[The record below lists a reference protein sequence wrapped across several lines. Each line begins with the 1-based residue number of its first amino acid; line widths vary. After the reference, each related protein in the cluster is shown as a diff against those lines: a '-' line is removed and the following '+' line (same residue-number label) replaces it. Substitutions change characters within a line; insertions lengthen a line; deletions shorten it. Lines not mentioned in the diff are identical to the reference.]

1 MTTPLYKLKAEFFKT
16 LGHPAR
22 IRILELLADGEH
34 SVGQLQALVGLEGSH
49 MSQQLAVL
57 RRAGVVVGRKQG
69 NSVIY
74 SMASPDMAELMAVAR
89 KVLTGLLSDQ
99 MDLLTDS
106 EGQHTRRLTRGALMG
121 GPGKIRRGGRG
132 ARAGD
137 NAVDDNAAGGCGA
150 APDGRR
156 RIGPGHAN
164 GCAVQPTA
172 PTGQNNALPHAGGSG
187 SAHDS
192 CACAIGRDAIR
203 RVLSAQACWSSCPS
217 AGWVSPP
224 PVCCCAQSM
233 PLSIWSS
240 WPNLAAAAWPTF
252 SRT

>member
-99 MDLLTDS
+99 MDLLTDLKAS
-106 EGQHTRRLTRGALMG
+106 TRAASRA
-121 GPGKIRRGGRG
+121 
-132 ARAGD
+132 AR
-137 NAVDDNAAGGCGA
+137 
-150 APDGRR
+150 
-156 RIGPGHAN
+156 
-164 GCAVQPTA
+164 
-172 PTGQNNALPHAGGSG
+172 
-187 SAHDS
+187 
-192 CACAIGRDAIR
+192 
-203 RVLSAQACWSSCPS
+203 
-217 AGWVSPP
+217 
-224 PVCCCAQSM
+224 
-233 PLSIWSS
+233 
-240 WPNLAAAAWPTF
+240 
-252 SRT
+252 